1 MLLVN
6 IGGVKIWE
14 PLGIQFEQNVFVW
27 HSGWR
32 IFIGFINPLTK
43 GIFVSGELYD
53 YDNDPLET
61 ENYYN
66 NKEYVSV
73 KKELL
78 DYFAEYAK
86 QQNEELK
93 TSKANRVYTKNL

>member
-1 MLLVN
+1 MKGLHYVIPWAIHMMTTSLEILINLGYYFEEETSWVRFM
-6 IGGVKIWE
+6 KIF
-14 PLGIQFEQNVFVW
+14 LI
-27 HSGWR
+27 
-32 IFIGFINPLTK
+32 T
-43 GIFVSGELYD
+43 GELYD